1 MEPTCIDTL
10 SVLLEQ
16 NVQPDPEAGV
26 ESAADACLVQ
36 QQFDD
41 ALSGYYQLDAST
53 PRIAT
58 KVAYCEWMVGH
69 YVEARDR
76 LLAVEEELETDGIGL
91 LCELILRDSDY
102 KRRAADMETIWPRLQ
117 AIVASEAVPLIA
129 ATARA
134 NAWWPADDED
144 REQRHRD
151 LERLLSLHPNS
162 QHLRLSLAAA
172 KKHAGASIADRHA
185 LLRAWQYPSPMP
197 RYLWES
203 AIVASE
209 ADEFDEALENLSQL
223 EKCERRSESPSR
235 NLLLNIA
242 LARCDIAVASNAPD
256 AISRIDRL
264 LSDESLNSDDR
275 ARVARV
281 ALAAACSIAPER
293 ISTLADNYLTALEA
307 KEYGFSLSRAEL
319 TDEPFPIDGSG
330 WDTYGE
336 SWSCGDLTG
345 WRSVLIEVPSERAR
359 LFFRAAF
366 CVAEIDAQY
375 YETEDTFSPSTEWW
389 DSLADLLGDV
399 SRHKEEF
406 GGRLLSLDAAI
417 RAYRHRPNWA
427 RTGQDWIASEWSTN
441 KNEHYDTH
449 GWLTLQAVRRSK
461 SSARV
466 FTTGVIKQLRDNLPA
481 APLACDLVLDLIQIL
496 VDLEVRQ
503 ELYMLMQRVA
513 EGDDRPDVHFYCG
526 LAASWTNR
534 DVEARAAYAQ
544 VLEKQ
549 PNNHSAIFNSLL
561 LCKTHSD
568 TSFLDRLE
576 TFVAQYPEER
586 QEEKQELSA
595 ALANARQ
602 RCEDKEAVKRE
613 LIRIELSKY
622 PKLVENQVE
631 PKDISLR
638 AAVALLALF
647 RCAKAQPG
655 DEVLPPFEGCD
666 TPFSS
671 AIGSRRILFD
681 LMQTGLIAVDPHTKL
696 DAFSIKDGKV
706 SGWFMGNIRWCI
718 SPAAGSLVERL
729 RDSNGEIPD
738 SWRREIES
746 LALEIARGEI
756 VEYLNHLA
764 NERGWPEPG
773 NTEEVSD
780 LTRALV
786 NEVPVAQAFHLAY
799 LGAMSASDY
808 KQKYPVSRQ
817 QAADMLVKRTG
828 QRLESLRDGRLAP
841 RAYDR
846 PWKLPRSA
854 VSLALWGTIL
864 DMGDNGFRE
873 RIADAVAN
881 L

>member
-10 SVLLEQ
+10 SALLEQ
-16 NVQPDPEAGV
+16 SVQPDPQASV

-41 ALSGYYQLDAST
+41 ALSGYYQLDVSIS
-53 PRIAT
+53 RIAT
-58 KVAYCEWMVGH
+58 KVAYCEWMSGH

-76 LLAVEEELETDGIGL
+76 LFAVEAELDADGVGL
-91 LCELILRDSDY
+91 LCELIRRDWDY
-102 KRRAADMETIWPRLQ
+102 KRRAADMKAIWPRLQ
-117 AIVASEAVPLIA
+117 EVIASESVPLIA
-129 ATARA
+129 AAARA
-134 NAWWPADDED
+134 RTWWPADDD
-144 REQRHRD
+144 DHEQRHRD
-151 LERLLSLHPNS
+151 LERLLSLHPDS
-162 QHLRLSLAAA
+162 QHLRLSLLAA
-172 KKHAGASIADRHA
+172 KKRAGASIAERYA
-185 LLRAWQYPSPMP
+185 LLRARQHPSPIP
-197 RYLWES
+197 RYRWES

-209 ADEFDEALENLSQL
+209 ANEFDEALENLSQL
-223 EKCERRSESPSR
+223 EECERHSESPSR

-242 LARCDIAVASNAPD
+242 LARCEIAVASNAPD
-256 AISRIDRL
+256 AISAIDHL
-264 LSDESLNSDDR
+264 LSDESLDSDDR
-275 ARVARV
+275 ARVARI
-281 ALAAACSIAPER
+281 ALAAACKAAPDR
-293 ISTLADNYLTALEA
+293 ISTLADNYLAALEA
-307 KEYGFSLSRAEL
+307 KEGGFSLSRAEL
-319 TDEPFPIDGSG
+319 TDEPFPIDGTG
-330 WDTYGE
+330 WDSYGG
-336 SWSCGDLTG
+336 SWSCGDLMP

-366 CVAEIDAQY
+366 CAAEIDERY
-375 YETEDTFSPSTEWW
+375 YEADDTCAPSTEW

-399 SRHKEEF
+399 SGHKEEF

-427 RTGQDWIASEWSTN
+427 RTGQDWMASEWSAN
-441 KNEHYDTH
+441 KNGHYDTH
-449 GWLTLQAVRRSK
+449 GWLTLQAIRRSK

-466 FTTGVIKQLRDNLPA
+466 FATGVIKQLRDNSPA
-481 APLACDLVLDLIQIL
+481 VPLAYDLVLELIQTL
-496 VDLEVRQ
+496 VDLEIHQ
-503 ELYMLMQRVA
+503 ELYLLMQRVA
-513 EGDDRPDVHFYCG
+513 EGDERADVQFYRG

-544 VLEKQ
+544 VIKKQ
-549 PNNHSAIFNSLL
+549 PNHHSAIFNSLL
-561 LCKTHSD
+561 LCKTHND
-568 TSFLDRLE
+568 TPFLDQLE
-576 TFVAQYPEER
+576 TFVAQYPEEK
-586 QEEKQELSA
+586 QEEKQELSV
-595 ALANARQ
+595 ALTNARQ
-602 RCEDKEAVKRE
+602 RCEDKEAMKRE
-613 LIRIELSKY
+613 LIRMELSKY

-631 PKDISLR
+631 PKDISLP

-647 RCAKAQPG
+647 RCAKAEPG
-655 DEVLPPFEGCD
+655 DDVLPPFEGCD

-681 LMQTGLIAVDPHTKL
+681 LIQTGLIAVDPHTKL

-706 SGWFMGNIRWCI
+706 TGWLMGNIRWCI

-738 SWRREIES
+738 SWRREVEP

-786 NEVPVAQAFHLAY
+786 SEVPVAQAFYLAY

-828 QRLESLRDGRLAP
+828 QRLESLREGRLAP

-854 VSLALWGTIL
+854 VSFALWGTIL